1 MNDDPILD
9 YERRAQAPE
18 PVERQWSPLT
28 VSILAV
34 VFAAITFLGGA
45 RARSL
50 REHFNILQLCIFPSI
65 GFFVAAIHRASRE
78 VWRRRTNQ
86 KTIAAFGFCVLY
98 VIVIA
103 AYLAIYGRDG

>member
-1 MNDDPILD
+1 MDEDPTLD
-9 YERRAQAPE
+9 YEPRSQSPE
-18 PVERQWSPLT
+18 PAEQQWGPLT

-50 REHFNILQLCIFPSI
+50 QEHADVLQFCIFPSI
-65 GFFVAAIHRASRE
+65 AFFIAAIHRASRE
-78 VWRRRTNQ
+78 VRRRRTNP

-103 AYLAIYGRDG
+103 AYMSIYGRDG